1 MGVPPAMRTSS
12 NQNPLAR
19 LRELPEMSSRHEKA
33 PGSTLP
39 GALIRAYTSA
49 ALRAR
54 ASSHRNWDS
63 EGDCTGMKV
72 ASRNRRDAGELFA

>member
-1 MGVPPAMRTSS
+1 MGGPPAMCTTS

-19 LRELPEMSSRHEKA
+19 PRELPEVSSRHEKT
-33 PGSTLP
+33 PDSTLP
-39 GALIRAYTSA
+39 GALICAYTSA

-63 EGDCTGMKV
+63 EGDWTGMKV